1 MLMAYG
7 FLRKVFEVFEQH
19 KTPIDMI
26 STSEVAVSLTID
38 ATNNLDSIIAELK
51 KFGVIEVEKNQTI
64 ICIVGHNIGKQKGV
78 LEKVFHALASVSV
91 RMVSCGGSN
100 NNISIVIEP
109 SFKVQALTA
118 LNEKL
123 FGIV

>member
-1 MLMAYG
+1 MAYG

-38 ATNNLDSIIAELK
+38 STIHLDSIVTELK
-51 KFGVIEVEKNQTI
+51 KFGTIDVIKNQTI
-64 ICIVGHNIGKQKGV
+64 ICVVGHNIGGQKGI
-78 LEKVFHALASVSV
+78 LKKVFGALSEVPV
-91 RMVSCGGSN
+91 KMVSCGGSN

-109 SFKVQALTA
+109 SRKEQALIA
-118 LNEKL
+118 LNEGL
-123 FGIV
+123 FGIQ